1 MRNDFTDQNNYLMH
15 SSRGKERK
23 NHKYLKRDWVNGR
36 WEYTYKGDS
45 NTKSK
50 SSSQSEFEEKAAKQ
64 RAESDA
70 WYQNK
75 LAESAEKNREYEEK
89 NGTYEERVAKQRAEY
104 DALYQKRVAEIDK
117 KAEEW
122 DRETK
127 EELNSF
133 ADEAEKSFKNM
144 LNAAKK
150 NNDELISKLEKNKIT
165 AKFAGMMRT
174 FSNST
179 FGTMESMMTSHF
191 DLMRKMMNT
200 FH

>member
-23 NHKYLKRDWVNGR
+23 NHKYLKREWVNGR

-64 RAESDA
+64 RAESEA

-75 LAESAEKNREYEEK
+75 VAEYHSDYDEK

-104 DALYQKRVAEIDK
+104 DALYQKRRAEQDK
-117 KAEEW
+117 EAEEW
-122 DRETK
+122 DRQTK
-127 EELNSF
+127 EELNKF
-133 ADEAEKSFKNM
+133 VEAAEKPFKDM
-144 LNAAKK
+144 LNVAKK
-150 NNDELISKLEKNKIT
+150 NNDALISKLEKNKKT
-165 AKFAGMMRT
+165 AKIAGMMRT
-174 FSNST
+174 FSDST
-179 FGTMESMMTSHF
+179 FAAMEKMMTSQF
-191 DLMRKMMNT
+191 ELMKKLIDIT
-200 FH
+200 H

>member
-15 SSRGKERK
+15 SSKGKERK
-23 NHKYLKRDWVNGR
+23 NHKYLKREWVNGR

-64 RAESDA
+64 RAESEA

-75 LAESAEKNREYEEK
+75 VAEYHSGYDEK
-89 NGTYEERVAKQRAEY
+89 NGTYEERVAKQRAE
-104 DALYQKRVAEIDK
+104 ANARYQESLAKQEKI
-117 KAEEW
+117 AEEW
-122 DRETK
+122 DRQTK
-127 EELNSF
+127 EEMNKF
-133 ADEAEKSFKNM
+133 VEAAEKPFKDM

-150 NNDELISKLEKNKIT
+150 SNDELISKLEKNKKT
-165 AKFAGMMRT
+165 AKIAGMMRSFSDST
-174 FSNST
+174 FSA
-179 FGTMESMMTSHF
+179 METMMTSQF
-191 DLMRKMMNT
+191 NLTRKLINM